1 MPTVKQLQAELAAA
15 KAEITRL
22 KQQNASLLERLAHA
36 SNAIASKKPV
46 STLVS
51 SPTGIS
57 STYKRPP
64 PSDLGSSPPQKAAKL
79 KASTPLPSQ
88 MAAAGTFSVR
98 STNHGYKF
106 LYLPIRR
113 RLPIGQIR
121 SRLRQLNINTRR
133 ILNIHYSD
141 RDLIALLIHNDY
153 ETGLHSLLKKFE
165 IPVQDGYDPLDPS
178 NLRDP
183 KYDDCGE
190 ADRTCAARGLFL
202 CRILRALDHLRGPI
216 KRAVANFFANKGYM
230 DPGDFPELFPVKNT

>member
-36 SNAIASKKPV
+36 SNAVASKKPA

-51 SPTGIS
+51 SPPVS
-57 STYKRPP
+57 SPLTSPSLSSETSSQLKSPQKRPP
-64 PSDLGSSPPQKAAKL
+64 PSNLGSSPPQKAVKL
-79 KASTPLPSQ
+79 EASTPLPSQ

-141 RDLIALLIHNDY
+141 RDLVALLIHNDY
-153 ETGLHSLLKKFE
+153 ETELRSLLKKFE
-165 IPVQDGYDPLDPS
+165 IPDVRRTWPVSVSYPS
-178 NLRDP
+178 CSRSP
-183 KYDDCGE
+183 
-190 ADRTCAARGLFL
+190 
-202 CRILRALDHLRGPI
+202 
-216 KRAVANFFANKGYM
+216 
-230 DPGDFPELFPVKNT
+230 